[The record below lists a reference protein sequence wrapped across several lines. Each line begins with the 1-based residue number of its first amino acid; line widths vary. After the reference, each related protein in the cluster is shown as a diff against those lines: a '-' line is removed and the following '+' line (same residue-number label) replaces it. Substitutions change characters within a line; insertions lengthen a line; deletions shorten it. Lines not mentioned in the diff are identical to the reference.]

1 MYRPKRSHLFLVI
14 AASILCMY
22 SVLHCKGRVSS
33 SGTAVPAAN
42 VTFLLPRK
50 DVLIRSVYY
59 DNRARDGHNTALI
72 FIVAV
77 NKIILD
83 KGWIVGC
90 GVGSHVAP
98 SYRIR
103 IPGETRDMHKHEGP
117 NRFPYEEVM
126 VECFDI
132 PAVVT
137 DILDEG
143 SPFIKYKTSS
153 NSDAEIDT
161 ASSERPVKVPSP
173 YIPPTNGS
181 EYNFT
186 VLVCTKAHNKAVPW
200 LKEFLRYQK
209 TLGVDHV
216 HMNAEATFIKEGG
229 YRTLLE
235 DKFSRRA
242 PEEGY
247 VSLDVFK
254 DWYQTD
260 EIYSHSVA
268 LMYLDCVY
276 RFRGTYDYVFV
287 LDSDD
292 FF

>member
-1 MYRPKRSHLFLVI
+1 MYRRKRSHLFLVI

-33 SGTAVPAAN
+33 SGTAVLAEN

-50 DVLIRSVYY
+50 DVLIWSVYY

-98 SYRIR
+98 SYCIR

-117 NRFPYEEVM
+117 NRFPYDEVM

-132 PAVVT
+132 PAVAT
-137 DILDEG
+137 DEG

-153 NSDAEIDT
+153 NSDAEIDM
-161 ASSERPVKVPSP
+161 AGSERPVKVPSP
-173 YIPPTNGS
+173 YIPLTNGS

-216 HMNAEATFIKEGG
+216 TCECRNYIYKWRGIQNIAWGQVLKESTGG
-229 YRTLLE
+229 RLRIFGCL
-235 DKFSRRA
+235 
-242 PEEGY
+242 
-247 VSLDVFK
+247 
-254 DWYQTD
+254 
-260 EIYSHSVA
+260 
-268 LMYLDCVY
+268 
-276 RFRGTYDYVFV
+276 
-287 LDSDD
+287 
-292 FF
+292 